1 MIVRVL
7 ACSLAR
13 SLVRAL
19 KRRTN
24 SNSIRIKEEEE
35 NIKRVAKTFL
45 VVVYENTAIDVAMVM
60 V

>member
-7 ACSLAR
+7 ACSLACACPEAKNKFEFT
-13 SLVRAL
+13 SNQS
-19 KRRTN
+19 RR
-24 SNSIRIKEEEE
+24 K